1 MVLMQNVALGLLW
14 QDGDTGILERARE
27 WSASIPRVY
36 IVDLREPGESMASL
50 DDPRLHYAPFRTRT
64 SLGGG
69 LNRALRLAYEEGIH
83 WLWILDGST
92 DITRDELLHGTR
104 KAEAGRG
111 LYTSEE
117 GSRWLN
123 PLKRPSCALLVSVAV
138 ARSLGGWNPILP
150 ARQVFADFE
159 ERLKAQG
166 GTVEKGLKVRQI
178 PSRTEGRGPWAF
190 VRRHFFKAG
199 RKSR

>member
-1 MVLMQNVALGLLW
+1 MQNVALGLLW

-27 WSASIPRVY
+27 WSDFIPRVY
-36 IVDLREPGESMASL
+36 IVDLRESGERMASL
-50 DDPRLHYAPFRTRT
+50 DDPRLHYAPFRVRT
-64 SLGGG
+64 SLGQG
-69 LNRALRLAYEEGIH
+69 LNRALRLAYEEDIS
-83 WLWILDGST
+83 WLWILDGRT
-92 DITRDELLHGTR
+92 DITREELLHWTQ

-111 LYTSEE
+111 LYRSED
-117 GSRWLN
+117 GSSWLN

-138 ARSLGGWNPILP
+138 ARSLDGWNPVLP

-178 PSRTEGRGPWAF
+178 PSGTDNHGVWAF
-190 VRRHFFKAG
+190 VRRHFFRAG

>member
-1 MVLMQNVALGLLW
+1 MQNVALGLLW

-27 WSASIPRVY
+27 WSASVPRVY
-36 IVDLREPGESMASL
+36 IVDLRESGERTASL
-50 DDPRLHYAPFRTRT
+50 DDPRLHYAPFRTKT
-64 SLGGG
+64 SLGLG
-69 LNRALRLAYEEGIH
+69 LNRALCLAYEEGIN
-83 WLWILDGST
+83 WLWILDGSS
-92 DITRDELLHGTR
+92 DIPRDELLQWTR

-111 LYTSEE
+111 LYTSAE
-117 GSRWLN
+117 GSSRLN

-138 ARSLGGWNPILP
+138 ARSLGGWNPVLP

-166 GTVEKGLKVRQI
+166 GTVEKGLKVRRI
-178 PSRTEGRGPWAF
+178 PSGTESRGLWAF
-190 VRRHFFKAG
+190 VQRHFFRAG